1 MPAINLSPIT
11 QRILLIR
18 GHRVMLD
25 ADLAALY
32 GVKTERLNQQVR
44 RNLDRF
50 PLEFMS
56 PLSREEWSA
65 MFLQNARTSQVRRRL
80 DRLPLAFT
88 EHGCLMLS
96 NVLRSPRAVEV
107 SIQIAKAFV
116 ALRSA
121 VRADH
126 GLARRVDVLSRVI
139 QRRMSKQDRNLALHE
154 KAILKCLDDIR
165 RLTHFPE
172 PVRRSIGFLA
182 DHSK

>member
-1 MPAINLSPIT
+1 
-11 QRILLIR
+11 
-18 GHRVMLD
+18 MLD

-44 RNLDRF
+44 RNAGRF
-50 PLEFMS
+50 PAEFMFR
-56 PLSREEWSA
+56 LSADEWRGT
-65 MFLQNARTSQVRRRL
+65 FVQIARTSQESRRL
-80 DRLPLAFT
+80 DRLPFAFT

-107 SIQIAKAFV
+107 SIQIVKAFV
-116 ALRSA
+116 ELRSA

-126 GLARRVDVLSRVI
+126 NLVRRVDVLSRAI
-139 QRRMSKQDRNLALHE
+139 QRRLSKQDRKLALHE

-165 RLTHFPE
+165 RLTNFPE

-182 DHSK
+182 DHGK